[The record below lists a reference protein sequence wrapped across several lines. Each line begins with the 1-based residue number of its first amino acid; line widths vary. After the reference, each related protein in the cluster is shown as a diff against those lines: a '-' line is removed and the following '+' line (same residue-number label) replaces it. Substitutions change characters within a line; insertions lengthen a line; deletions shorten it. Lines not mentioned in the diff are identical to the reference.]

1 MTGILS
7 VSFEILRSSQ
17 VLLIL
22 VYKTRPIILDHKKE
36 NVYMYVLNWQIREQ
50 YFRYF
55 QIYENKMSENKSC
68 WYIKSHCLSRH
79 DIEPE

>member
-1 MTGILS
+1 MTEILS

-36 NVYMYVLNWQIREQ
+36 NVLNWQIREQ